1 MLAHRTHNLASYKGM
16 LVEDVVRRCV
26 KVLERDD
33 IRNQIE
39 STVRPVVGIIL
50 ERLYPYVFVT
60 MTLII
65 IIFGLLVFI
74 FVSIVNIQKT
84 LVMIQKVHERTF

>member
-1 MLAHRTHNLASYKGM
+1 MLI
-16 LVEDVVRRCV
+16 EDIVHRCV

-33 IRNQIE
+33 VRNQIE

-60 MTLII
+60 MALII
-65 IIFGLLVFI
+65 IMFGLLIFI
-74 FVSIVNIQKT
+74 FVSLVNMQKT
-84 LVMIQKVHERTF
+84 LIRIQKVYDRGIGI

>member
-1 MLAHRTHNLASYKGM
+1 M

-33 IRNQIE
+33 VRNKIE
-39 STVRPVVGIIL
+39 STVRPVVGVIL

-60 MTLII
+60 MALII
-65 IIFGLLVFI
+65 IMFGLLVFI
-74 FVSIVNIQKT
+74 FVSFVNMQKT
-84 LVMIQKVHERTF
+84 LVRIQKTQDRAF

>member
-1 MLAHRTHNLASYKGM
+1 M

-84 LVMIQKVHERTF
+84 LVMIQKVQERTV

>member
-1 MLAHRTHNLASYKGM
+1 MLI
-16 LVEDVVRRCV
+16 EDIVHRCV

-33 IRNQIE
+33 VRNQIE

-60 MTLII
+60 MALII
-65 IIFGLLVFI
+65 IMFGLLIFI
-74 FVSIVNIQKT
+74 FVSLVNMQKT
-84 LVMIQKVHERTF
+84 LIRIQKVYDRGI

>member
-1 MLAHRTHNLASYKGM
+1 M

-33 IRNQIE
+33 VRNRIE
-39 STVRPVVGIIL
+39 STVRPVVGVIL

-60 MTLII
+60 MALII
-65 IIFGLLVFI
+65 IMFGLLVFI
-74 FVSIVNIQKT
+74 FVSLVNMQKT
-84 LVMIQKVHERTF
+84 LVRIQKTQDRAF

>member
-1 MLAHRTHNLASYKGM
+1 M